1 MSCFLALITHISL
14 LALITSMIYLS
25 EGFFFFINKDSG
37 FFIPAVFAD
46 VKAALAGVCCC
57 LVCQWDKETRQADE
71 NCHEAKLKK
80 KWPKKHH
87 LYIHLHVEKFLARNC
102 FFVADVKAALAGV
115 CCCLVC

>member
-1 MSCFLALITHISL
+1 
-14 LALITSMIYLS
+14 MIYLS

-87 LYIHLHVEKFLARNC
+87 LYIYIYMLKNSLPEIGYMLLG
-102 FFVADVKAALAGV
+102 ADVRAALLEV
-115 CCCLVC
+115 C